1 MSAQAFKKFLDA
13 VRKEGDFAVQSQKQ
27 LEDAINRDPDAVEA
41 AFEAHKNR
49 RKNNSTTPKDTGKP
63 TTTTT
68 AAKPKIPKNIT
79 KEFVMSSKF
88 TQEMYNSMTKA
99 QRAKVDDIVDKLSG
113 QKDATDIGEAAAR
126 NLGKG
131 KPDAPASK
139 PKAPK
144 PKTRRKRRKEKEP
157 ESISSIQR
165 DATDI
170 GEEAARRAMQGSGG
184 RTQKQRR
191 QSRTGTAN
199 KPPATK
205 ASKPPTTRASKN
217 KQDQLPATTGNKPLA
232 RTGGSTTPA
241 QRRKG
246 VESSGRTLKERLS
259 PAEKAVI
266 GASLGMAA
274 YKGAENML
282 DGEKPTPRNNDVVV
296 QNGGG
301 TKTKTRQ
308 GDIGR
313 TNMGDFYT
321 TAKVAPSPNKKKK
334 KKPRRSGMGMAAYQ
348 KLTGTGMRRK

>member
-1 MSAQAFKKFLDA
+1 
-13 VRKEGDFAVQSQKQ
+13 
-27 LEDAINRDPDAVEA
+27 
-41 AFEAHKNR
+41 
-49 RKNNSTTPKDTGKP
+49 
-63 TTTTT
+63 
-68 AAKPKIPKNIT
+68 
-79 KEFVMSSKF
+79 
-88 TQEMYNSMTKA
+88 
-99 QRAKVDDIVDKLSG
+99 
-113 QKDATDIGEAAAR
+113 
-126 NLGKG
+126 
-131 KPDAPASK
+131 
-139 PKAPK
+139 
-144 PKTRRKRRKEKEP
+144 
-157 ESISSIQR
+157 
-165 DATDI
+165 
-170 GEEAARRAMQGSGG
+170 MQGSGG

-296 QNGGG
+296 QDGGG